1 MAETVSDNRRASL
14 RVAAQRSHKVVERR
28 SMIVSQMPDSTN
40 VLVRYGAVPEVA
52 HFRAAMALPILR
64 GLNVVVA
71 THRGE
76 ELGTVLESLRPSPEP
91 QRNDEEDTV
100 VREVVRLASDEDVQR
115 RAAQQADAHREFP
128 RWEQRIA
135 EWNLDLQLIDLEWTL
150 DRHKLILYVLN
161 DRGPESTKLAL
172 QAAAAGLGIVE
183 VQPVS
188 REGLVS
194 AAPSS
199 GCGSCGCHN

>member
-1 MAETVSDNRRASL
+1 MNLNT
-14 RVAAQRSHKVVERR
+14 
-28 SMIVSQMPDSTN
+28 MTDSID

-52 HFRAAMALPILR
+52 SFRTTSELPIRR
-64 GLNVVVA
+64 GQHVVVA

-76 ELGTVLESLRPSPEP
+76 EIGTVLEALRPSPEP
-91 QRNDEEDTV
+91 RRAGDESRITRGV
-100 VREVVRLASDEDVQR
+100 VRIASEQDLQR
-115 RAAQQADAHREFP
+115 RASQQGDAQREFA

-150 DRHKLILYVLN
+150 DHHKLILYVLN

-172 QAAAAGLGIVE
+172 QAAAAGLGSVE

-188 REGLVS
+188 SEGLVAVQP
-194 AAPSS
+194 AA

>member
-1 MAETVSDNRRASL
+1 
-14 RVAAQRSHKVVERR
+14 
-28 SMIVSQMPDSTN
+28 MIVSNMADSTD

-52 HFRAAMALPILR
+52 RFRAAMALPILR
-64 GLNVVVA
+64 GLNVVVV

-76 ELGTVLESLRPSPEP
+76 ELGTVLETVRPSPEP
-91 QRNDEEDTV
+91 QRTDEEDIV
-100 VREVVRLASDEDVQR
+100 VREVVRLASDEDMQR
-115 RAAQQADAHREFP
+115 RAAQQADAHREFS
-128 RWEQRIA
+128 RWAQRIA

-150 DRHKLILYVLN
+150 DRRKVILYVLN

-172 QAAAAGLGIVE
+172 QAAAGGLGVVE

-188 REGLVS
+188 REGLVPPL
-194 AAPSS
+194 PSS

>member
-1 MAETVSDNRRASL
+1 
-14 RVAAQRSHKVVERR
+14 
-28 SMIVSQMPDSTN
+28 MIMIAKSTPESTD

-52 HFRAAMALPILR
+52 HFRATAALPVRR
-64 GLNVVVA
+64 GQNVVVA

-76 ELGTVLESLRPSPEP
+76 ELGTVLEALRPSAEPERP
-91 QRNDEEDTV
+91 GEDDKV
-100 VREVVRLASDEDVQR
+100 VREVVRVASEDDVER
-115 RAAQQADAHREFP
+115 RATQQADAQREFA

-135 EWNLDLQLIDLEWTL
+135 EWGLDLQLIDLEWTL
-150 DRHKLILYVLN
+150 DRRKLILYVLN

-172 QAAAAGLGIVE
+172 QAAAAGLGVVE

-188 REGLVS
+188 REGLVP